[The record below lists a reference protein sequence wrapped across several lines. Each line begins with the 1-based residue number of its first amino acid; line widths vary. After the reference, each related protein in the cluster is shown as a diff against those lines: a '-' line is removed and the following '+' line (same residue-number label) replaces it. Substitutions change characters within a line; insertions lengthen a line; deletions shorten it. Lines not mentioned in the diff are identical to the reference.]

1 MNRQKRLH
9 NLLWCAAFCCLLQPA
24 IGQYE
29 SLIFEV
35 PADART
41 AGLGGRLTADLHPD
55 IHASLF
61 NPAFV
66 HCNQIQQVALDY
78 VGYFGTTTI
87 GGLQLILGTDG
98 RKTWSAGTRFTTF
111 GQLDEL
117 DASGQATGNQFFAGD
132 VAIQTSV
139 AWAFEAGQGHDLT
152 AGATLWAGT
161 RSLNRAVSLMAGTDL
176 ALRGVWHEQ
185 QFSWGLALTG
195 MGHSW
200 GGQSQQPTAFMPMNV
215 QFGLAKSFA
224 NAPFTFHLEANQLQK
239 WQLAPDGTYD
249 DLIDPL
255 TGETSK
261 PIAWPGGDAL
271 MRHLTIGTELALSE
285 ALAIQLGYDY
295 RRRQELRSGDRPGT
309 NGFAIGVQFQV
320 KKFNV
325 RMARNTYH
333 FAGASTHLSL
343 SFDLAG

>member
-1 MNRQKRLH
+1 MNPQKHLRILG
-9 NLLWCAAFCCLLQPA
+9 LCAAFCCMQQPA
-24 IGQYE
+24 RGQSE
-29 SLIFEV
+29 SLIFDV

-41 AGLGGRLTADLHPD
+41 AGFGGRMTADLRPD

-61 NPAFV
+61 NPAFID
-66 HCNQIQQVALDY
+66 CNQVHQVALDY

-87 GGLQLILGTDG
+87 GGLQFVLGTDG
-98 RKTWSAGTRFTTF
+98 RKTWSAGTRFSTF

-117 DASGQATGNQFFAGD
+117 DASGQSTGNQFSAGD
-132 VAIQTSV
+132 VAVQASV
-139 AWAFEAGQGHDLT
+139 ALTFEAGEGHDLT
-152 AGATLWAGT
+152 AGATLWTGT
-161 RSLNRAVSLMAGTDL
+161 RSLNRAVAFMTGTDL

-185 QFSWGLALTG
+185 HFAWGLALTG
-195 MGHSW
+195 LGHSW
-200 GGQSQQPTAFMPMNV
+200 GGQSPQPTGFMPMNV

-224 NAPFTFHLEANQLQK
+224 NAPFTFHLEASQLQK
-239 WQLAPDGTYD
+239 WQLAPEGTYD

-255 TGETSK
+255 TGESSK
-261 PIAWPGGDAL
+261 PMAWPGGDAL
-271 MRHLTIGTELALSE
+271 MRHLTVGTELNLSE
-285 ALAIQLGYDY
+285 ALAIQFGYDY

-309 NGFAIGVQFQV
+309 NGLAIGVQFQV